1 MRFIDTHCHLFW
13 EDFTGDIEQV
23 LERAFEAGVSDML
36 VPATDFKTLQQALDL
51 SRRFEHVFASA
62 GIHPHDAA
70 ELPGDYID
78 RLKEAAGEEAVGEEA
93 VLAIGEIG
101 LDYHYDF
108 CPRPKQ
114 QEVLHAQLELA
125 AGLDLPVIIHNRE
138 SDEDLYSILRE
149 HQDGTLR
156 GQFHCF
162 SSGPE
167 YAERVLDIG
176 FHISFTGNVTFKKS
190 TLDEVLAL
198 VPDDR
203 LLIETDSPFM
213 SPMPFRGKRNEP
225 MRIPLIAE
233 RFATARGQSIEHIA
247 EVTTGNALELY
258 GFAERGRSRAEHQPG
273 SRGINKP

>member
-13 EDFTGDIEQV
+13 EDFNEDIEQV

-51 SRRFEHVFASA
+51 TRRFEHVFASA

-78 RLKEAAGEEAVGEEA
+78 RLKEAAREDA

-108 CPRPKQ
+108 CPQPKQ
-114 QEVLHAQLELA
+114 HEVLHAQLELA
-125 AGLDLPVIIHNRE
+125 TRLDLPVIIHNRE

-198 VPDDR
+198 VPDNR

-233 RFATARGQSIEHIA
+233 RFAVARGQSVAHIA
-247 EVTTGNALELY
+247 EVTTTNAIELY
-258 GFAERGRSRAEHQPG
+258 GFRDS
-273 SRGINKP
+273 